1 MEGSMNSL
9 CYQNQG
15 QVMVTN
21 NRSLLTQIIR
31 TTPLAN
37 ISSGLFPDILNGQGD
52 IHAIPIHGMKNSMI
66 FGYVK
71 RLRGGLPEETEQF
84 VEYVKEHIQI

>member
-1 MEGSMNSL
+1 
-9 CYQNQG
+9 
-15 QVMVTN
+15 
-21 NRSLLTQIIR
+21 
-31 TTPLAN
+31 
-37 ISSGLFPDILNGQGD
+37 
-52 IHAIPIHGMKNSMI
+52 MKNSMI